1 MQIEEITN
9 FRAQATDVALL
20 QKGMAQL
27 PRVLGEMGFEKLREG
42 QDRGVFSIMGGQ
54 DTICVFPTSLGKS
67 AVFLIPALCHN
78 WRLLVF
84 SPLKALM
91 RDQVQS
97 LQRKGFCALAI
108 SSDNKETE
116 NQRAIAD
123 WVRGDCKILYVAPE
137 RLRNESFLM
146 ALRQAPPDMVAV
158 DEAHV
163 LSGWADNFR
172 HSYMFIGEMVE
183 RFNPRVVAAFSAT
196 MPAEV
201 ESDVRRVLRMPDA
214 VKIFFFPQ
222 RKNLLLSSSN
232 INEYNDLF
240 DRVRE
245 VQGSSL
251 IYCGSQELTVD
262 TAKAL
267 GRYLGQEVGFYH
279 AGIQESV
286 KKMYQDSF
294 LSGRVKVMCATNA
307 FGMGID
313 KPDIRAVFH
322 LRHPGDPEA
331 LSQETGRAGRDG
343 KESICHTYE
352 SREAIRMQERFIE
365 SGYPPRDFYERVFKF
380 VSKKADAGGIF
391 HLPYKDI
398 EAGSNV
404 GLNYLPAIFEAFA
417 GNRVLE
423 SVKDEPKVYK
433 AKFLKE
439 SSLGRF
445 IQMEAA
451 LDQIAARDGDWLL
464 FDMDG
469 LAVKMEVGVPTI
481 RKYINSWKAEGL
493 MAFEEPPRGD
503 AKRIVGDLS
512 LLDFERLRIKK
523 NRAYKKLDY
532 VKGYFKVPDADK
544 HDYLHHYFED
554 ICTKGLV

>member
-1 MQIEEITN
+1 MQIEEIVN

-20 QKGMAQL
+20 QKGLAQL
-27 PRVLGEMGFEKLREG
+27 PRVLRDLGFEKMREG
-42 QDRGVFSIMGGQ
+42 QDKGVASIMGGQ
-54 DTICVFPTSLGKS
+54 DTICIFPTSLGKS

-91 RDQVQS
+91 RDQVQG
-97 LQRKGFCALAI
+97 LQRKGICALAI

-116 NQRAIAD
+116 NQRAISD

-137 RLRNESFLM
+137 RLRNDSFLM

-183 RFNPRVVAAFSAT
+183 RYNPRVVAAFSAT
-196 MPAEV
+196 MPKEV

-214 VKIFFFPQ
+214 VKIFHFPQ
-222 RKNLLLSSSN
+222 RSNLLLSSSN
-232 INEYNDLF
+232 LNDHNDLF
-240 DRVRE
+240 ERVRDVE
-245 VQGSSL
+245 GSAL
-251 IYCGSQELTVD
+251 VYCGSQELTVD
-262 TAKAL
+262 TAKAMGKFL
-267 GRYLGQEVGFYH
+267 NEEVGFYH

-294 LSGRVKVMCATNA
+294 LNGRVRVMCATNA

-331 LSQETGRAGRDG
+331 LSQECGRAGRDG
-343 KESICHTYE
+343 KQSICHTYE
-352 SREAIRMQERFIE
+352 SREAVRMQERFIDT
-365 SGYPPRDFYERVFKF
+365 GHPPQDFYSRVFKF
-380 VSKKADAGGIF
+380 MQKKADAGGVF

-398 EAGSNV
+398 QEGSAV
-404 GLNYLPAIFEAFA
+404 ELAYLAAILETFH
-417 GNRVLE
+417 GNRVIE

-433 AKFLKE
+433 VRFLQD
-439 SSLGRF
+439 STLGRY
-445 IQMEAA
+445 IQMQGA
-451 LDQIAARDGDWLL
+451 LEQLAAREGDWLL
-464 FDMDG
+464 FDLDG
-469 LAVKMEVGVPTI
+469 LASKMELGVPTI
-481 RKYINSWKAEGL
+481 RKYLNAWKADNL
-493 MAFEEPPRGD
+493 LQYEEPPRGD

-512 LLDFERLRIKK
+512 LIDFERLRVKK
-523 NRAYKKLDY
+523 NRAYKKLEY
-532 VKGYFKVPDADK
+532 VKNYFRVPDKDK
-544 HDYLHHYFED
+544 HDYMHNYFNSL
-554 ICTKGLV
+554 CG